1 VHDAALVHVDA
12 GEALIEGEV
21 DQEWPGQV
29 QPSYLCP
36 LFEYD

>member
-12 GEALIEGEV
+12 GDALVEGEV

-29 QPSYLCP
+29 
-36 LFEYD
+36 